1 MNKKELEDRLINF
14 AVNTINMTESISH
27 SYAGNHLAN
36 QLIRSS
42 SSPALNYAEAQ
53 GAESKKDFLHKI
65 KIALKE
71 LRESLFCIKIIK
83 NLNLTPE
90 NQIQPIEKECNE
102 LVSIFVKSAETTQKS
117 MP

>member
-1 MNKKELEDRLINF
+1 MNKKELEERLINF
-14 AVNTINMTESISH
+14 AVNTIKMAESISH

-71 LRESLFCIKIIK
+71 LRESLVCIKIIK
-83 NLNLTPE
+83 KLNLIPE
-90 NQIQPIEKECNE
+90 DRIQSIEGECNE

-117 MP
+117 MH